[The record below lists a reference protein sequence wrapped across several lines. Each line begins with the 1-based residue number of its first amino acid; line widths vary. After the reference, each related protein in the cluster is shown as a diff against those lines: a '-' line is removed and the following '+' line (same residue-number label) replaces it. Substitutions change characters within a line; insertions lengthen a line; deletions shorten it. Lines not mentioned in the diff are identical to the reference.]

1 MQTLSSGDWAV
12 LAGPGVLESNVQ
24 LKVNV
29 HNCINRVTTGN
40 QSVVE
45 VLFKASILVVSD
57 VQSQSGC
64 FIVEVHLCMMLPLNI
79 SGLLIKQIM
88 RLYFVLDTFC
98 FSRFVFSYFHLPTGI
113 VKEEW
118 VSVVYLHPYS
128 IYHLDIADDHQA
140 KGRNWNNIANK
151 DTTNLSKGELSA
163 LPVP

>member
-64 FIVEVHLCMMLPLNI
+64 FKVEVHLCMMLPLNI
-79 SGLLIKQIM
+79 SL
-88 RLYFVLDTFC
+88 VC
-98 FSRFVFSYFHLPTGI
+98 S
-113 VKEEW
+113 
-118 VSVVYLHPYS
+118 
-128 IYHLDIADDHQA
+128 
-140 KGRNWNNIANK
+140 
-151 DTTNLSKGELSA
+151 LSA
-163 LPVP
+163 C